1 MSSIDLIVLGMVME
15 RPQSAYELQKDVKA
29 HHLSRWTRVSVPS
42 IYKKVLQLRAAGYLE
57 GGAARGGRSADKTV
71 YTITEKGRYYF
82 RQLMEEC
89 AGGQVA
95 FLLDLNVMVTN
106 LNKLEKEEG
115 LRLLGLLRQSL
126 TASAHSNRLYAQQFK
141 DIPLVGR
148 TVFEQQELLYAALER
163 WLDDFE
169 RRFAASQGAAG

>member
-1 MSSIDLIVLGMVME
+1 
-15 RPQSAYELQKDVKA
+15 
-29 HHLSRWTRVSVPS
+29 
-42 IYKKVLQLRAAGYLE
+42 
-57 GGAARGGRSADKTV
+57 
-71 YTITEKGRYYF
+71 
-82 RQLMEEC
+82 MEEC
-89 AGGQVA
+89 AGAQVA